1 MKNFRAPL
9 YLLNHAAAGVTLQN
23 KAYPMRPMISRMPS
37 GVSRQLKAYP
47 MRPFCIQSLSH
58 AVRCLA
64 TAESIP
70 YVSFLHPLSLRVRI
84 HLSLFVTSRL
94 KKKILR
100 SRLQARSRTGISES
114 ADVV

>member
-9 YLLNHAAAGVTLQN
+9 YHLNHAAAGVTLQT
-23 KAYPMRPMISRMPS
+23 KAYPMHPLISRMLS

-47 MRPFCIQSLSH
+47 MRPFCIHSLSH

-70 YVSFLHPLSLRVRI
+70 YASFLHPLSLARRPV
-84 HLSLFVTSRL
+84 SRD
-94 KKKILR
+94 
-100 SRLQARSRTGISES
+100 S
-114 ADVV
+114 

>member
-9 YLLNHAAAGVTLQN
+9 YHLNHAAAGVPRQL
-23 KAYPMRPMISRMPS
+23 KAYPMRPLISCMPS

-47 MRPFCIQSLSH
+47 MRPFCIRTLSH

-70 YVSFLHPLSLRVRI
+70 YGSFLHPLSHARRPV
-84 HLSLFVTSRL
+84 SRD
-94 KKKILR
+94 
-100 SRLQARSRTGISES
+100 S
-114 ADVV
+114 